1 MGSLMDE
8 MTIFVRAWEDDL
20 WEIPAMPIN
29 LHSDE
34 NEANINSGLGIR
46 AQMMLTM
53 QSQEVLDIQ
62 LKNHWG
68 TTHPYMASH

>member
-1 MGSLMDE
+1 MGSLMYE
-8 MTIFVRAWEDDL
+8 MTISVRAWEDDL
-20 WEIPAMPIN
+20 WEIPAMPMN

-34 NEANINSGLGIR
+34 NEANINSGLGILTQ
-46 AQMMLTM
+46 AMLTM

-68 TTHPYMASH
+68 TLCGK